1 MYSKNVRRTP
11 EEESKKG
18 PESLFK
24 ISLWDSSV
32 SSCENESPGFSVSGA
47 STPNELFQ
55 IINELKRLVS
65 YSKRFH

>member
-11 EEESKKG
+11 EEKSKKV
-18 PESLFK
+18 PAFLLK

-32 SSCENESPGFSVSGA
+32 SSCANESPGFSVSGG

-55 IINELKRLVS
+55 IINELKR
-65 YSKRFH
+65 